1 MHTDPNGESLQLRS
15 LVKASGELELSLVP
29 VAIPQPGPDEVL
41 IRVEAAPLNPSD
53 LGLLFGAADMTT
65 AHGSGSD
72 ARPVVTARIPDGLMN
87 SMAARVDVS
96 MPVGNEGAGVVIATG
111 ASDEAKALLGKTVA
125 AFGGAMYSQHR
136 CVKAAQCLELPAGT
150 TLAEGASCFVNP
162 LTALGMI
169 ETMRN
174 EGHTALGHTAA
185 ASNLGQMLNRL
196 CLADGIGLVSVVRST
211 EQAELLRAQGAK
223 HVCVSAAESFSRDL
237 ADAIA
242 ATGATLGFDA
252 VGGGRLAGQLLAA
265 MEAALMRSGGEYQRY
280 GSTTHKQVY
289 IYGSLDNGPT
299 ELRRNFGAAWGL
311 GGWLLPIFLQKVGPE
326 VAQRLRARVVAG
338 LGTIFASR
346 YTKVVS
352 MAEALSLEEIAT
364 YGRRSTGAKYLVNP
378 NK

>member
-1 MHTDPNGESLQLRS
+1 MQTDSNGESLQLRS
-15 LVKASGELELSLVP
+15 LVKANGELELSLVA
-29 VAIPQPGPDEVL
+29 VALPQPGPDEVL

-53 LGLLFGAADMTT
+53 LGLLFGAADMAT
-65 AHGSGSD
+65 ALGSGSD
-72 ARPVVTARIPDGLMN
+72 ARPVVTARIPDGLMK

-96 MPVGNEGAGVVIATG
+96 MPVGNEGAGVVIAAG
-111 ASDEAKALLGKTVA
+111 ASDEAQALLGKTVA

-150 TLAEGASCFVNP
+150 TPAEGASCFVNP

-174 EGHTALGHTAA
+174 EGHAALVHTAA

-196 CLADGIGLVSVVRST
+196 CLADGIGLVSVVRND
-211 EQAELLRAQGAK
+211 EQAQMLRSHGAK
-223 HVCVSAAESFSRDL
+223 HVCVSTAETFMKDL

-252 VGGGRLAGQLLAA
+252 VGGGRLAGQLLAG

-280 GSTTHKQVY
+280 GSTTQKQVY

-311 GGWLLPIFLQKVGPE
+311 GGWLLPIFLQRVGPE
-326 VAQRLRARVVAG
+326 VAERLRARVVAG
-338 LGTIFASR
+338 LGTIFASH

-352 MAEALSLEEIAT
+352 LAEALNLKEIAA

-378 NK
+378 NQ

>member
-1 MHTDPNGESLQLRS
+1 MHTDPNSESLQLRS

-72 ARPVVTARIPDGLMN
+72 ARPVVTARIPDGLMK

-96 MPVGNEGAGVVIATG
+96 MPVGNEGAGVVIAAG

-150 TLAEGASCFVNP
+150 TPAEGASCFVNP

-174 EGHTALGHTAA
+174 EGHTALVHTAA

-311 GGWLLPIFLQKVGPE
+311 GGWLLPIFLQRVGPD

-338 LGTIFASR
+338 LRTIFASR

-352 MAEALSLEEIAT
+352 LAEALSLEEIAV